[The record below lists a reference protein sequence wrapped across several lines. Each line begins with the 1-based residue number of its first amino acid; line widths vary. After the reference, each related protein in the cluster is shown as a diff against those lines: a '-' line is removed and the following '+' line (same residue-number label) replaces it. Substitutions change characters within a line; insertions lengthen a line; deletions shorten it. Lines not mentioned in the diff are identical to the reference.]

1 MKNTKKIAIASLCG
15 SLGVIFLYLGVIL
28 NVLDMTAALLSSVLV
43 LFCVLEL
50 GYGYAFAVYAI
61 ISVLSLLLLPNPSPA
76 WMFIALFGYIPITK
90 FLLEKYLKK
99 LAWIPKLA
107 LFNLLFAAVI
117 FLGGEVLGFSTEN
130 QFGISAKGVYI
141 AFFIVGNF
149 LYVMCDILYG
159 RLTLLYFLRF
169 RDKIKKY
176 LK

>member
-28 NVLDMTAALLSSVLV
+28 NVLDMTAALLASMLV
-43 LFCVLEL
+43 LFCVVEL
-50 GYGYAFAVYAI
+50 GYGYAFGVYTV

-76 WMFIALFGYIPITK
+76 WMFIAIFGYIPITK
-90 FLLEKYLKK
+90 FSLEKHLKK
-99 LAWIPKLA
+99 LAWIFKTL
-107 LFNLLFAAVI
+107 LFNLAFAAVI
-117 FLGGEVLGFSTEN
+117 FLGGELLGFMTEN
-130 QFGISAKGVYI
+130 QYGISASGVYI
-141 AFFIVGNF
+141 AFFLLGNF

-159 RLTLLYFLRF
+159 KLVKLYFFRF

>member
-15 SLGVIFLYLGVIL
+15 SLGVIGLYLGVIL
-28 NVLDMTAALLSSVLV
+28 NVLDMTAALLSSMLV

-99 LAWIPKLA
+99 LAWIPKI
-107 LFNLLFAAVI
+107 LFFTASSGTVSISGTCLCAA
-117 FLGGEVLGFSTEN
+117 
-130 QFGISAKGVYI
+130 A
-141 AFFIVGNF
+141 
-149 LYVMCDILYG
+149 
-159 RLTLLYFLRF
+159 
-169 RDKIKKY
+169 
-176 LK
+176 

>member
-1 MKNTKKIAIASLCG
+1 
-15 SLGVIFLYLGVIL
+15 VIFLYLGVIL

-43 LFCVLEL
+43 LFCVFEL

>member
-1 MKNTKKIAIASLCG
+1 
-15 SLGVIFLYLGVIL
+15 
-28 NVLDMTAALLSSVLV
+28 MTAALLSSVLV

>member
-76 WMFIALFGYIPITK
+76 PEMPSC
-90 FLLEKYLKK
+90 
-99 LAWIPKLA
+99 P
-107 LFNLLFAAVI
+107 
-117 FLGGEVLGFSTEN
+117 
-130 QFGISAKGVYI
+130 
-141 AFFIVGNF
+141 
-149 LYVMCDILYG
+149 
-159 RLTLLYFLRF
+159 
-169 RDKIKKY
+169 
-176 LK
+176 

>member
-1 MKNTKKIAIASLCG
+1 MIC
-15 SLGVIFLYLGVIL
+15 LYLGVLL
-28 NVLDMTAALLSSVLV
+28 NVLDMTAALLASVLI

-50 GYGYAFAVYAI
+50 GYGYAFSVYAI

-99 LAWIPKLA
+99 FAWIPKL
-107 LFNLLFAAVI
+107 LIFNLLFAAVI
-117 FLGGEVLGFSTEN
+117 FLGGAALGFTTEN
-130 QFGISAKGVYI
+130 QFGISASGVYI
-141 AFFIVGNF
+141 AFFLLGNF
-149 LYVMCDILYG
+149 LYVVSDILYG
-159 RLTLLYFLRF
+159 KLALLYFLRF

>member
-76 WMFIALFGYIPITK
+76 WMFIALFGYIPIMK